1 MKMYS
6 PDKIEEAFYEELEKI
21 ANDGITENELQ
32 KVKNQKLMEFYH
44 VMETINGKANQI
56 GTYQLFFG
64 DYKKLFNAPEEYQ
77 KVTADDIKNVVK
89 KYFTKSN
96 RTVGILQS
104 EGEVK

>member
-1 MKMYS
+1 MLWKQL
-6 PDKIEEAFYEELEKI
+6 D
-21 ANDGITENELQ
+21 
-32 KVKNQKLMEFYH
+32 
-44 VMETINGKANQI
+44 GKANQI

-64 DYKKLFNAPEEYQ
+64 DYKKLFNAPDEYQ

-89 KYFTKSN
+89 KYFNKSN